1 MTRRRPPAASAT
13 RTTGGFGQEYTGV
26 VASSFELSVL
36 PDAAQQLARQAGG
49 LLRASVMTLCVS
61 HTNTVHWL
69 LWTAFKACFVRSCSL
84 RREPD
89 VHYPK

>member
-1 MTRRRPPAASAT
+1 
-13 RTTGGFGQEYTGV
+13 
-26 VASSFELSVL
+26 
-36 PDAAQQLARQAGG
+36 
-49 LLRASVMTLCVS
+49 
-61 HTNTVHWL
+61 VHWL